1 MIYRD
6 LNHIKNKKFFS
17 IIIGSG
23 PAGISLA
30 LKLENKGFNSL
41 IIEAGDLEGSNNDYN
56 LLNGKKFGDTYT
68 DLEHTRLRQFGGTS
82 AIWGGNCSIFNK
94 SDIKKWG
101 IDYKEYLNFIN
112 EAKKILNVSDNFY
125 INDIDKN
132 LNVFNV
138 KWSNVKFAEK
148 YFKHIKNSK
157 KIHIVFN
164 TVFKSLNGKKGKVDS
179 IVCSN
184 DKLNKNLKAE
194 KFIICCG
201 GMENS
206 RLLLFSQKKNPDLFK
221 FDLPI
226 GQFYNDHPKKN
237 IGKGIINKDKLNNLF
252 GNMNLNDHPFIDCEN
267 LNFSL
272 QSNYLKSSNFLNSG
286 LILRL
291 KREKPNV
298 KFIQQL
304 SCIAPNYFKKI
315 YSDIQNQKIY
325 EFNLSIIQEQ
335 ELNRNNKIQIDPI
348 ISDKYGIPKI
358 ILNWTLSENFKLS
371 KNKILENFSSFL
383 IDNDLGRVAL
393 NSDYEENKDLTV
405 GFHQLGGTRMGND
418 KNDSVVDR
426 NLLVHGFENLYI
438 SGSSTFRT
446 GGIAFPTLT
455 IVALSCRLG
464 DSITKNYES

>member
-1 MIYRD
+1 M
-6 LNHIKNKKFFS
+6 
-17 IIIGSG
+17 
-23 PAGISLA
+23 
-30 LKLENKGFNSL
+30 
-41 IIEAGDLEGSNNDYN
+41 
-56 LLNGKKFGDTYT
+56 
-68 DLEHTRLRQFGGTS
+68 
-82 AIWGGNCSIFNK
+82 
-94 SDIKKWG
+94 
-101 IDYKEYLNFIN
+101 
-112 EAKKILNVSDNFY
+112 
-125 INDIDKN
+125 
-132 LNVFNV
+132 
-138 KWSNVKFAEK
+138 
-148 YFKHIKNSK
+148 
-157 KIHIVFN
+157 
-164 TVFKSLNGKKGKVDS
+164 
-179 IVCSN
+179 
-184 DKLNKNLKAE
+184 
-194 KFIICCG
+194 
-201 GMENS
+201 
-206 RLLLFSQKKNPDLFK
+206 
-221 FDLPI
+221 
-226 GQFYNDHPKKN
+226 
-237 IGKGIINKDKLNNLF
+237 
-252 GNMNLNDHPFIDCEN
+252 
-267 LNFSL
+267 
-272 QSNYLKSSNFLNSG
+272 
-286 LILRL
+286 RL
-291 KREKPNV
+291 KEKSPNV

-405 GFHQLGGTRMGND
+405 GFHQLGGTRMGNN

-464 DSITKNYES
+464 DSITKIMNLKYKDFKYLEKLIDNFSNNKNNKLSYPLLDDAFSNEGYYFWDKSIVK